1 MHCINITRRVYPGIS
16 KYKFK
21 IHPRVK
27 PWIKVIIYR
36 LHLSAHPL
44 THLIIA
50 YIYFCLPS
58 SPPSLLSISQ
68 VNCPLYVVR
77 VMSKSSGDVVAAK
90 RAEGAV
96 VFGEPLAASIGAD
109 GSHYWNKCWRHAAC
123 HVTSPPL
130 RPDTETPD
138 HLVDLLAS

>member
-1 MHCINITRRVYPGIS
+1 VKTSGQNHTLLIPSPIIFADISVHCKNFETHH
-16 KYKFK
+16 
-21 IHPRVK
+21 HPQV
-27 PWIKVIIYR
+27 
-36 LHLSAHPL
+36 
-44 THLIIA
+44 
-50 YIYFCLPS
+50 C
-58 SPPSLLSISQ
+58 SLSQ

-77 VMSKSSGDVVAAK
+77 VMSKSSADVVAAK
-90 RAEGAV
+90 RSEGAV

-130 RPDTETPD
+130 RPDSETPD

>member
-1 MHCINITRRVYPGIS
+1 M
-16 KYKFK
+16 
-21 IHPRVK
+21 
-27 PWIKVIIYR
+27 
-36 LHLSAHPL
+36 
-44 THLIIA
+44 
-50 YIYFCLPS
+50 YIYCKTCVSLGFQSEKHQLRLKTSCHLDFIPLLIPS
-58 SPPSLLSISQ
+58 PIICIYISVYRVNFDSHRHPQVCSLSSQ

-77 VMSKSSGDVVAAK
+77 VMSKSSADVVAAK
-90 RAEGAV
+90 RADGAV

-138 HLVDLLAS
+138 HLVELLAS